1 MQAVRDSMQL
11 EDARS
16 LSSGAQQV
24 LRKRAIV
31 AVVQQ
36 QRPQG
41 QVAEELGVACRT
53 VNRWVQRYRARGEP
67 ALAARKQGGPPHR
80 KLNRKQLAQTTRL
93 IRDQA
98 PEN

>member
-24 LRKRAIV
+24 LRKRAIA
-31 AVVQQ
+31 AVGQQ

-41 QVAEELGVACRT
+41 QVAQELGVSRRT
-53 VNRWVQRYRARGEP
+53 VNRWVQRYRALGEP
-67 ALAARKQGGPPHR
+67 ALEARKQ
-80 KLNRKQLAQTTRL
+80 
-93 IRDQA
+93 
-98 PEN
+98 